1 MRIKAFFIICCLGCA
16 SASAQDL
23 TLPERLVLPGAEP
36 DQPGIRLW
44 TEMDAQARAELWPY
58 LDSVTRSVHW
68 RDMSQHE
75 REEMRAHLS
84 PAENERIRRRY
95 CISDEARPPRPLVPR
110 LRDRDRSIMRQQIME
125 VHIELGPRG
134 PRPGPEAGGRAHHKK
149 VISLFRH
156 DYLKCQRPIM
166 KGYFCLVDSSPLI
179 FLNLSNFFHHGPG
192 RSFSD

>member
-95 CISDEARPPRPLVPR
+95 CISDEARPSRPLVPR

-134 PRPGPEAGGRAHHKK
+134 PRPGPEAGGRAHH
-149 VISLFRH
+149 LRFPLGG
-156 DYLKCQRPIM
+156 D
-166 KGYFCLVDSSPLI
+166 FSPP
-179 FLNLSNFFHHGPG
+179 PG
-192 RSFSD
+192 ARLP